1 MIHIKSQHFFNKY
14 LKFIHYC
21 QTTNKNGYTEKHH
34 IIPKSMGGSDHSDNL
49 ILLTGR
55 EHFISHVLLWKAYRN
70 KQTNFA
76 LWSMKMKKERN
87 IQLSSKIYEQLKIEH
102 SLFQSERMKIDNPM
116 FKQSAKNKVSQS
128 RVGLKMSKQVKL
140 KMSIARKGVPKTK
153 ETKQKMSAASKG
165 KPKSEQHKKSMSI
178 NHYDVSGK
186 NNPMYGRSVAKEKN
200 LKWYTNGLENK
211 FITENTE
218 PIGWYRGRIKVIS

>member
-1 MIHIKSQHFFNKY
+1 
-14 LKFIHYC
+14 
-21 QTTNKNGYTEKHH
+21 
-34 IIPKSMGGSDHSDNL
+34 MGGLDHFNNL

-55 EHFISHVLLWKAYRN
+55 EHFIAHVLLWKAYRN
-70 KQTNFA
+70 RQTNFA
-76 LWSMKMKKERN
+76 LWSMKMKRKKTFQ
-87 IQLSSKIYEQLKIEH
+87 ISSKNYELLKMEH
-102 SLFQSERMKIDNPM
+102 SFFQSERMKIDNPM
-116 FKQSAKNKVSQS
+116 FKQPAKDKVSQS
-128 RVGLKMSKQVKL
+128 RVGSKVSKQAKL
-140 KMSIARKGVPKTK
+140 KMSIARKGVSKTK

-178 NHYDVSGK
+178 NHYDASGK

-200 LKWYTNGLENK
+200 LKWYTNGLKNK